1 MAYVKQGITE
11 QDCIELVARLREEDL
26 KEILAVKPLGSPLD
40 SLLECL
46 KVSSKSFA
54 VIEEGV
60 GCIAIFGVSK
70 GFLGAMPWLLTSDLL
85 FHKNCRKFIKQCRGY
100 LEKLTEGF
108 NFSYNYVST
117 TNTKAHRWLAWLGF
131 NLDKTH
137 TYSVNDVAFYQFTFT
152 KGINEYV

>member
-40 SLLECL
+40 SILECL
-46 KVSSKSFA
+46 KVSSKSYA
-54 VIEEGV
+54 VIEEGL
-60 GCIAIFGVSK
+60 GCIASFVVSK
-70 GFLGAMPWLLTSDLL
+70 GYSGAMPWLLTSDLL

-108 NFSYNYVST
+108 SFSYNYVAT
-117 TNTKAHRWLAWLGF
+117 TNTKAQRWLAWLGF
-131 NLDKTH
+131 DLDKTRSY
-137 TYSVNDVAFYQFTFT
+137 TINNVSFYPFTLT